1 MLDIYQYTPN
11 NKSKQ
16 KKRKNQNFPESI
28 YHEIKYSEHVLIS
41 FNQMRMLHELIWSVV
56 EVYSVHLF
64 GCGDISNIQFA
75 DMWAEVCTPSA

>member
-1 MLDIYQYTPN
+1 MIYQYTPN

-41 FNQMRMLHELIWSVV
+41 FN
-56 EVYSVHLF
+56 
-64 GCGDISNIQFA
+64 
-75 DMWAEVCTPSA
+75 